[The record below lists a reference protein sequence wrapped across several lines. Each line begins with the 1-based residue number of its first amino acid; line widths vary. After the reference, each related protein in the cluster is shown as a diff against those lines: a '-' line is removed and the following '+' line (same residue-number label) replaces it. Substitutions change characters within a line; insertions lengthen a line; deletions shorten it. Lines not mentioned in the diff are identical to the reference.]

1 MRRIQLRDL
10 PKQLG
15 EMIVEAGKH
24 NERVAIMNGGK
35 RVAWLV
41 GEYDIG
47 ALLDWDRIEDRFDV
61 EQIRKAKHDP
71 QKLPWKKIKAALG
84 F

>member
-15 EMIVEAGKH
+15 KMTVEAAEN
-24 NERVAIMNGGK
+24 NERVAIMSGGK

-47 ALLDWDRIEDRFDV
+47 TLLDWDRIEDR
-61 EQIRKAKHDP
+61 
-71 QKLPWKKIKAALG
+71 G
-84 F
+84 